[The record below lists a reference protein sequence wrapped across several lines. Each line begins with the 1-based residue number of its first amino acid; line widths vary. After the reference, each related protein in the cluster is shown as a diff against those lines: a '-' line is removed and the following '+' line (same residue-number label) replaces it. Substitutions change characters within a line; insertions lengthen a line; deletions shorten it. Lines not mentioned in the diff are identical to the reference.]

1 MAAFKRSRSSVPR
14 LPFESAESIRGS
26 FTQLSQMLRWRTR
39 FFLFVPFELVPLG
52 FPASALPMVTLPDI
66 TPFQRRADELDA
78 QMRSPTFYTQA
89 RLAAE
94 VTREQQR
101 LAVLLGDYSALKKAH
116 AEIAEMSGLLRDGSS
131 DAELREMAEAELPA
145 LNARV
150 EELHAAVLRQMI
162 PPEATDSRNTVVEIR
177 AGTGGEEAALF
188 AASLTRMYHRYCEAR
203 RWVIEPMGSSVSERG
218 GFREISFLV
227 RGQDVYKQLKFE
239 SGVHRVQRVP
249 STEANGRIHTSTVTV
264 AVLPEAE
271 EVDLHIDPQDLEIT
285 VQRASGPGGQGV
297 NTTDSAVRI
306 IHKPTGLMVF
316 CADGRSQIKNKASA
330 MAVLR
335 ARLLQR
341 KQDEE
346 AAKYAAQRKNQIGTG
361 DRSER
366 VRTYNF
372 PQGRLTD
379 HRIGLTLYSLGQI
392 IEGDIG
398 PVVEAL
404 QKADLEQ
411 KLAEL
416 TGQPFDMKRAA
427 SGSNNNDDDD

>member
-1 MAAFKRSRSSVPR
+1 MVS
-14 LPFESAESIRGS
+14 LPE
-26 FTQLSQMLRWRTR
+26 
-39 FFLFVPFELVPLG
+39 
-52 FPASALPMVTLPDI
+52 I
-66 TPFQRRADELDA
+66 TPFQRRLDELDA
-78 QMRSPTFYTQA
+78 QMRSPNFYTDA
-89 RLAAE
+89 RAASQ
-94 VTREQQR
+94 VTREHQR
-101 LAVLLGDYSALKKAH
+101 LGLLLADHAALTKAH
-116 AEIAEMSGLLRDGSS
+116 TDISEMRTLLRDASG
-131 DAELREMAEAELPA
+131 DAELRELAEAELPGLERRA
-145 LNARV
+145 

-162 PPEATDSRNTVVEIR
+162 PPEPTDSRNTVVEIR

-188 AASLTRMYHRYCEAR
+188 AATLTRMYHRYCEGR
-203 RWVIEPMGSSVSERG
+203 RWTIEPMGSSPSERG
-218 GFREISFLV
+218 GFREVSFLV

-239 SGVHRVQRVP
+239 SGVHRVQRIP

-330 MAVLR
+330 MSVLR

-346 AAKYAAQRKNQIGTG
+346 AAKYAAQRKSQIGTG

-372 PQGRLTD
+372 PQNRLTD
-379 HRIGLTLYSLGQI
+379 HRIGLTLYSLPQV
-392 IEGDIG
+392 IEGAIE

-404 QKADLEQ
+404 QKADFEQ

-416 TGQPFDMKRAA
+416 TGQPFDLKRAA
-427 SGSNNNDDDD
+427 AGDDDED

>member
-1 MAAFKRSRSSVPR
+1 MVS
-14 LPFESAESIRGS
+14 LPE
-26 FTQLSQMLRWRTR
+26 
-39 FFLFVPFELVPLG
+39 
-52 FPASALPMVTLPDI
+52 I
-66 TPFQRRADELDA
+66 TPFQRRLDELDA
-78 QMRSPTFYTQA
+78 QMRSPNFYTDA
-89 RLAAE
+89 RAASQ
-94 VTREQQR
+94 VTREHQR
-101 LAVLLGDYSALKKAH
+101 LGLLLGDHTALAKAH
-116 AEIAEMSGLLRDGSS
+116 ADITEMRSLLRDASG
-131 DAELREMAEAELPA
+131 DAELRELAEAELPGLERRA
-145 LNARV
+145 

-162 PPEATDSRNTVVEIR
+162 PPEPTDSRNTVVEIR

-188 AASLTRMYHRYCEAR
+188 AATLTRMYHRYCETR
-203 RWVIEPMGSSVSERG
+203 RWTIEPMGSSPSERG
-218 GFREISFLV
+218 GFREVSFLV

-239 SGVHRVQRVP
+239 SGVHRVQRIP

-330 MAVLR
+330 MSVLR

-346 AAKYAAQRKNQIGTG
+346 AAKYAAQRKSQIGTG

-372 PQGRLTD
+372 PQNRLTD
-379 HRIGLTLYSLGQI
+379 HRIGLTLYSLPQV
-392 IEGDIG
+392 IEGAIE

-416 TGQPFDMKRAA
+416 TGQPFDLKRAA
-427 SGSNNNDDDD
+427 AGDDDED

>member
-1 MAAFKRSRSSVPR
+1 MVS
-14 LPFESAESIRGS
+14 LPE
-26 FTQLSQMLRWRTR
+26 
-39 FFLFVPFELVPLG
+39 
-52 FPASALPMVTLPDI
+52 I
-66 TPFQRRADELDA
+66 TPFQRRLDELDA
-78 QMRSPTFYTQA
+78 QMRSPNFYTDA
-89 RLAAE
+89 RAASQ
-94 VTREQQR
+94 VTREHQR
-101 LAVLLGDYSALKKAH
+101 LGLLLADHAALAKTQSDS
-116 AEIAEMSGLLRDGSS
+116 AEMRALLRDASG
-131 DAELREMAEAELPA
+131 DAELRELAEAELPGLERRA
-145 LNARV
+145 

-162 PPEATDSRNTVVEIR
+162 PPEPTDSRNTVVEIR

-188 AASLTRMYHRYCEAR
+188 AATLTRMYHRYCETR
-203 RWVIEPMGSSVSERG
+203 RWTIEPMGSSPSERG
-218 GFREISFLV
+218 GFREVSFLV

-239 SGVHRVQRVP
+239 SGVHRVQRIP

-330 MAVLR
+330 MSVLR

-346 AAKYAAQRKNQIGTG
+346 AAKYAAQRKSQIGTG

-372 PQGRLTD
+372 PQNRLTD
-379 HRIGLTLYSLGQI
+379 HRIGLTLYSLPQV
-392 IEGDIG
+392 IEGAIE

-416 TGQPFDMKRAA
+416 TGQPFDLKRAA
-427 SGSNNNDDDD
+427 AGDDDED